1 MASSKVFSLEGKGL
15 KLDTAAD
22 IEPHIKELVDN
33 PDVEEVRF
41 QGNTLGVEASEAL
54 AKVLETKKKLQTA
67 NLADIF
73 TSRLLSEIPPAL
85 DALLKALLTL
95 PSLHTINL
103 SDNAFGLN
111 TQAPLVSFL
120 SAHVPLRHL
129 ILNNNGLGPAA
140 GTLVANALSELA
152 EKKAAA
158 RKEGGDGSN
167 DVPDLETVICGRN
180 RLENG
185 SMAAWAKAFAA
196 HTGVREVKM
205 VQNGIRQEGITLLL
219 KEGLRH
225 AAGLRTLDLQDNTFT
240 AMGARALSDVVGGW
254 TELVELGIGDS
265 LLSAR
270 GGVMLA
276 TALGEGKNQA
286 LEVLRLQFNDIDA
299 KGVKGVA
306 DALEKMPK
314 LRRVEL
320 NGNKF
325 SEEDVAVDRLREVLS
340 ERKENS
346 GEDADA
352 ADEDYWGLD
361 ELDELED
368 EDEDEEEDVVD
379 EEEGEE
385 EEDADVDKKAEKGL
399 ERVEQ
404 AEDEKVALEND
415 KEVDQL
421 ADLLDKTDLK

>member
-1 MASSKVFSLEGKGL
+1 
-15 KLDTAAD
+15 
-22 IEPHIKELVDN
+22 
-33 PDVEEVRF
+33 
-41 QGNTLGVEASEAL
+41 
-54 AKVLETKKKLQTA
+54 
-67 NLADIF
+67 
-73 TSRLLSEIPPAL
+73 
-85 DALLKALLTL
+85 
-95 PSLHTINL
+95 
-103 SDNAFGLN
+103 
-111 TQAPLVSFL
+111 
-120 SAHVPLRHL
+120 
-129 ILNNNGLGPAA
+129 
-140 GTLVANALSELA
+140 
-152 EKKAAA
+152 
-158 RKEGGDGSN
+158 
-167 DVPDLETVICGRN
+167 
-180 RLENG
+180 
-185 SMAAWAKAFAA
+185 
-196 HTGVREVKM
+196 
-205 VQNGIRQEGITLLL
+205 
-219 KEGLRH
+219 
-225 AAGLRTLDLQDNTFT
+225 
-240 AMGARALSDVVGGW
+240 
-254 TELVELGIGDS
+254 
-265 LLSAR
+265 
-270 GGVMLA
+270 MLA

-340 ERKENS
+340 ERKENG

-385 EEDADVDKKAEKGL
+385 EEDADVDKKAEKEL

>member
-54 AKVLETKKKLQTA
+54 AKVLETKKKLQP
-67 NLADIF
+67 
-73 TSRLLSEIPPAL
+73 SSPS
-85 DALLKALLTL
+85 
-95 PSLHTINL
+95 SLHTINL

-240 AMGARALSDVVGGW
+240 AMGARAL
-254 TELVELGIGDS
+254 
-265 LLSAR
+265 

-340 ERKENS
+340 ERKENG

-385 EEDADVDKKAEKGL
+385 EEDADVDKKAEKEL